1 MSSFFEY
8 IKSKTFFINLAIAAF
23 TVLFVVL
30 VAAFSLNYYT
40 RHGSGIP
47 VPKLIDMQ
55 IDRATALLDQQGFQ
69 YKIDSVYL
77 PDRDPGTVVQQDPDP
92 NTNVKENRTIY
103 LTVITKL
110 APNVGLPNLENVTFR
125 EAQATLTNFGLKL
138 GDTTYRSDI
147 ALNRVLEVRFANETI
162 KAGAK
167 LPKGSRIDLV
177 LGDGKGASEVD
188 IPDLTNQELDA
199 AKFVISQSGLTLG
212 SVTYEGTITDSTKV
226 VVKAQQPMKTDSTGK
241 VSIGTRI
248 NLTVSQGA
256 ATPATPATP

>member
-1 MSSFFEY
+1 MSSFFPY
-8 IKSKTFFINLAIAAF
+8 LKSKSFLINLLLAVL

-30 VAAFSLNYYT
+30 IAAFSLNYYT

-47 VPKLIDMQ
+47 VPKLIGMQ
-55 IDRATALLDQQGFQ
+55 VSRASTLLDNQGFQ

-77 PDRDPGTVVQQDPDP
+77 PDIEPGTVESQDPDP
-92 NTNVKENRTIY
+92 TTNVKENRTIY
-103 LTVITKL
+103 LTVITRL
-110 APNVGLPNLENVTFR
+110 APNISLPDLENITFR
-125 EAQATLTNFGLKL
+125 EATATISNSGLKL

-147 ALNRVLEVRFANETI
+147 ARNRVLEVRFAGEVI
-162 KAGAK
+162 KTGAK

-212 SVTYEGTITDSTKV
+212 TVTYEGTITDSTKV
-226 VVKAQQPMKTDSTGK
+226 IIKSQLPMKTDSTTK

-248 NLTVSQGA
+248 NLTVSQGN
-256 ATPATPATP
+256 

>member
-1 MSSFFEY
+1 MSSFFSY
-8 IKSKTFFINLAIAAF
+8 LKSKSFLINLLLAVL

-30 VAAFSLNYYT
+30 IAAFSLNYYT

-47 VPKLIDMQ
+47 VPKLIGMQ
-55 IDRATALLDQQGFQ
+55 ISRASTLLDNQGFQ
-69 YKIDSVYL
+69 YKVDSVYL
-77 PDRDPGTVVQQDPDP
+77 PDVEPGTVVQQDPDP
-92 NTNVKENRTIY
+92 TTNVKENRTIY

-110 APNVGLPNLENVTFR
+110 APNVSLPDLENITFR
-125 EAQATLTNFGLKL
+125 EATATIANFGLKL

-147 ALNRVLEVRFANETI
+147 ALNRVLEVRFAGEMI

-177 LGDGKGASEVD
+177 LGDGKGASEVN

-212 SVTYEGTITDSTKV
+212 TVTYEGTITDSTKV
-226 VVKAQQPMKTDSTGK
+226 VIKSQMPMKTDSTTK
-241 VSIGTRI
+241 ISIGTRI
-248 NLTVSQGA
+248 NLTVSQGN
-256 ATPATPATP
+256 

>member
-1 MSSFFEY
+1 MSSFFPY
-8 IKSKTFFINLAIAAF
+8 LKSKSFLINLLLAVL

-30 VAAFSLNYYT
+30 IAAFSLNYYT

-47 VPKLIDMQ
+47 VPKLIGMQ
-55 IDRATALLDQQGFQ
+55 VSRASTLLDNQGFQ
-69 YKIDSVYL
+69 YKVDSVYL
-77 PDRDPGTVVQQDPDP
+77 PDVEPGTVVQQDPDP
-92 NTNVKENRTIY
+92 TTNVKENRTIY

-110 APNVGLPNLENVTFR
+110 APNVSLPDLENITFR
-125 EAQATLTNFGLKL
+125 EATATIANFGLKL

-147 ALNRVLEVRFANETI
+147 ALNRVLEVRFAGEMI

-177 LGDGKGASEVD
+177 LGDGKGASEVN

-212 SVTYEGTITDSTKV
+212 TVTYEGTITDSTKV
-226 VVKAQQPMKTDSTGK
+226 VIKSQMPMKTDSTTK
-241 VSIGTRI
+241 ISIGTRI
-248 NLTVSQGA
+248 NLTVSQGN
-256 ATPATPATP
+256 

>member
-8 IKSKTFFINLAIAAF
+8 IKSKTFLINLLIAAF

-30 VAAFSLNYYT
+30 IAAFSLNYYT

-47 VPKLIDMQ
+47 VPKLIGMQ
-55 IDRATALLDQQGFQ
+55 INRATAMLDEQGFQ

-77 PDRDPGTVVQQDPDP
+77 PDVDPGTVEQQDPDP
-92 NTNVKENRTIY
+92 TTNVKENRTIY

-125 EAQATLTNFGLKL
+125 EAEATLTNFSLKL
-138 GDTTYRSDI
+138 GDTTFRSDI
-147 ALNRVLEVRFANETI
+147 ALNRVLEVRFAGEII

-212 SVTYEGTITDSTKV
+212 AVIYEGTITDSTKV
-226 VVKAQQPMKTDSTGK
+226 VVKAQQPMKTDSTTK
-241 VSIGTRI
+241 ISIGTRI
-248 NLTVSQGA
+248 NLTVSQGT
-256 ATPATPATP
+256 ATAP